1 MEKGTLVEL
10 RIHGDR
16 RLAVVDR
23 PEGKKHWQVIDEYGV
38 THTVHPREIEY
49 AIKSEN
55 PFTARQISQFSAQV
69 QPYLDPSSLELA
81 WELLVEDGH
90 LTNATELALLLFSE
104 DSPTATYAAHWLLSQ
119 DRLYFKQKGEEYE
132 PRPRAQV
139 YDLKRQA
146 ELTAQRAQ
154 EAALFQQKLQDALA
168 GIPVTWLSSDRPRWL
183 CLERY
188 VLQGEESSDRPAAQ
202 ELLQSLGRPK
212 AYEAAWQVLIDLG
225 IWHPHEN
232 IFLLRSQ
239 IPTTFTP
246 EIMDAAKTC
255 IADPIPDVPERQ
267 DLTHLHVYTIDD
279 ASTTEIDDG
288 LSVELLAD
296 GRSRLWIHIA
306 DPTRWLQP
314 DSLLDVD
321 ARRRGTSVYLP
332 TGVIPMFPTEL
343 ATGPMSLVQGKVCHA
358 LSFGVILDTEGAV
371 TEFEICPSFIKPN
384 YRLTYEDAEEMLQL
398 GVEDDLEAIAQ
409 AARQRSQWRTRQGA
423 IQISLPEA
431 QVKVDPNDLEHL
443 TLELQEPCFSRQLVA
458 EMMILAGE
466 VAARF
471 AQINNVP
478 IPYRT
483 QGTPELPPESTLM
496 QLPPGPVREFAIC
509 RCMTKGEIGTSP
521 SRHAGL
527 GLDAYSQVTSPIRR
541 YGDLLAHWQIKAY
554 LSGAPLPFTPQTLS
568 DRLHGIDPAIGE
580 AIQVERQTVRYW
592 SLEYLRRHREV
603 VWRALLLD
611 WLREHE
617 RLGLVLLED
626 IGLKFPMRLE
636 RCNAVGMQ
644 FQVRAVDVDPRK
656 DLITFIEVANESA
669 DDHF

>member
-1 MEKGTLVEL
+1 VEKGTLVEL

-23 PEGKKHWQVIDEYGV
+23 PEGKKHWQVIDENGV
-38 THTVHPREIEY
+38 THTVHPRDIEY
-49 AIKSEN
+49 AIKSES
-55 PFTARQISQFSAQV
+55 PFTARQIPQFSAQV
-69 QPYLDPSSLELA
+69 QPYLDPSSLEVA
-81 WELLVEDGH
+81 WELLVEDGQP
-90 LTNATELALLLFSE
+90 TNAADLALLLFSE
-104 DSPTATYAAHWLLSQ
+104 ATPAAAYAAHWLLSQ
-119 DRLYFKQKGEEYE
+119 DRLYFKQRGEDYE
-132 PRPRAQV
+132 PRPRSQV
-139 YDLKRQA
+139 QELKRQG
-146 ELTAQRAQ
+146 ELAALRAQ
-154 EAALFQQKLQDALA
+154 EAAQFQQKLRDALA
-168 GIPVTWLSSDRPRWL
+168 GVPVTWLPGDRPRWQ

-188 VLQGEESSDRPAAQ
+188 VVQGEESGDRPLAW
-202 ELLQSLGRPK
+202 ELLHSLGRPK
-212 AYEAAWQVLIDLG
+212 TLEAAWQLLIDLG

-232 IFLLRSQ
+232 VFLLRSH
-239 IPTTFTP
+239 IPTTFAP
-246 EIMDAAKTC
+246 EIMDAAQSC

-288 LSVELLAD
+288 LSVEPLAD
-296 GRSRLWIHIA
+296 GRQRLWIHIA
-306 DPTRWLQP
+306 DPTRWLAP
-314 DSLLDVD
+314 DSDLDRD

-358 LSFGVILDTEGAV
+358 LSFGVVLDADGAV
-371 TEFEICPSFIKPN
+371 TEFVICPSYIKPN

-398 GVEDDLEAIAQ
+398 GVEADLEAIAQ
-409 AARQRSQWRTRQGA
+409 AARRRSQWRTRQGA
-423 IQISLPEA
+423 IHISLPEA
-431 QVKVDPNDLEHL
+431 QVKVDPNDPERL

-471 AQINNVP
+471 AQTHNVP

-483 QGTPELPPESTLM
+483 QGTPDLPSESTLM

-541 YGDLLAHWQIKAY
+541 YGDLLAHWQIKAF

-568 DRLHGIDPAIGE
+568 DRLHGIDPAVGE
-580 AIQVERQTVRYW
+580 ALQVERQTVRYW
-592 SLEYLRRHREV
+592 SLEYLRRHRGV

-626 IGLKFPMRLE
+626 TGLKFPMRLE

-644 FQVRAVDVDPRK
+644 FQVRVVDVDPRK
-656 DLITFIEVANESA
+656 DVIVFTEVSDEPTTAA
-669 DDHF
+669 F